1 MQSIEITKN
10 EFRNIIQD
18 QLNITNPVLLKSGV
32 LGVLADYL
40 TNIKYDIANYYNSL
54 FREMNPS
61 LARDFNSMLFH
72 SSIYDTQLQFAKAAS
87 FDISI
92 IIPEIFLK
100 NIEFLEFSIPKNF
113 KFQDDNNIDFM
124 IMDRIDIKQS
134 ENQVTAFMY
143 TDTAKK
149 QLLVTVAPD
158 PTKPGKNIYLVHYNN
173 VKQMSRSYKKIL
185 VPSYNIGDTFK
196 FNLNVSNY
204 QNIKSIT
211 SWLNVHTNKNIQTV
225 LMDKYSPSEIINV
238 FKVQKMTN
246 KFFKFKSN
254 RLSLDLFLNIFD
266 TSISFETGNGRIG
279 KHLNANDEIIVC
291 IEETLGKKG
300 NFNNLSFILPDVQTA
315 IHSKNGLI
323 DLTKYPL
330 NGVSIDGGKDGKNI
344 QNVDEMKQ
352 EIFNKISY
360 RKSLTSINDF
370 EIFFETNGIRPFV
383 DNKFLNGRNFVY
395 IYNVLETKIQN
406 NSVVLDSYSMNLEES
421 FIATNPFYPV
431 IHING
436 KDLVSPFYYKFLNT
450 NETEMYIVNP
460 KIYIELVADI
470 MNTSIDSLIFSL
482 NYDFNTNKSFF
493 VLDQGAIDKLSYHF
507 EMDDFSFTLD
517 YANNFTWEVN
527 SLFTDEY
534 CIIKSPITTIKV
546 KVKDQ
551 NNVIISRFANT
562 AEHYQLISAQYAFK
576 YYKKNVANAIP
587 QVVDLSAISL
597 GYLSNEL
604 RKILGEADKILHPYS
619 NEETSILLKLPFVE
633 ETFSTLEF
641 TTQYN
646 ILTDFFKIQEAKGL
660 INFNTR
666 VFQCFYNTLEL
677 DQKYNKSV
685 YKKNDNVSQ
694 NLNKKISINI
704 YIDKNYFDIS
714 TTFKTLNELRLNLE
728 LDVINFFQTKRGFQ
742 MRYFESELENLI
754 YTKYNTDSDYPY
766 IKNIDI
772 LEPSLFIVNDS
783 DTIYYNIKDQLTF
796 DELID
801 FCPPFFQFDL
811 KDIDINITF

>member
-72 SSIYDTQLQFAKAAS
+72 SSLYDTQLQFAKAAV

-92 IIPEIFLK
+92 IIPEIAIK
-100 NIEFLEFSIPKNF
+100 NVEFLEFSIPENF
-113 KFQDDNNIDFM
+113 KFRDDNNIDFM

-134 ENQVTAFMY
+134 ETQVTAFMY
-143 TDTAKK
+143 TNTAKK
-149 QLLVTVAPD
+149 QLLVTLAPD

-173 VKQMSRSYKKIL
+173 VKQMSRSYKKIV
-185 VPSYNIGDTFK
+185 VPSYTIGDTFK

-211 SWLNVHTNKNIQTV
+211 SWLNVHTNNNIQTV

-266 TSISFETGNGRIG
+266 TSVSFETGNGRIG
-279 KHLNANDEIIVC
+279 KHLNTNDEILIC

-300 NFNNLSFILPDVQTA
+300 NFNNLSFILPDVQTT
-315 IHSKNGLI
+315 IHSKSGLV

-330 NGVSIDGGKDGKNI
+330 NGVSIDGGKNGKNI
-344 QNVDEMKQ
+344 QTVDAMKQ

-360 RKSLTSINDF
+360 RKSLTSVNDF
-370 EIFFETNGIRPFV
+370 EIFFETNGIRPFI

-395 IYNVLETKIQN
+395 AYNVLETKIQN
-406 NSVVLDSYSMNLEES
+406 NSVVLDSYSINLDES
-421 FIATNPFYPV
+421 TIAANPFYPV
-431 IHING
+431 LHRYG

-460 KIYIELVADI
+460 KIYIDLVADV
-470 MNTSIDSLIFSL
+470 MNTSIDSLVFSL
-482 NYDFNTNKSFF
+482 NYNFDTNKSSF
-493 VLDQGAIDKLSYHF
+493 VLDQGAIDNLSYHF
-507 EMDDFSFTLD
+507 ETDDFSFTLD

-527 SLFTDEY
+527 SLFTDEF
-534 CIIKSPITTIKV
+534 CIIKSPINTIKL
-546 KVKDQ
+546 KVKNQ
-551 NNVIISRFANT
+551 NDVIISRFANT
-562 AEHYQLISAQYAFK
+562 TETYQLISAQYAFK
-576 YYKKNVANAIP
+576 YYRKNVAAAIP
-587 QVVDLSAISL
+587 QIVDLSAISL

-604 RKILGEADKILHPYS
+604 RNILGQADKILHPYS
-619 NEETSILLKLPFVE
+619 NEETSVLLKLPFVE
-633 ETFSTLEF
+633 KTFSTLDF
-641 TTQYN
+641 TTQYD
-646 ILTDFFKIQEAKGL
+646 ILNDFFKIQEAKGL

-677 DQKYNKSV
+677 DQKYNKAV
-685 YKKNDNVSQ
+685 YKKNANVSQ

-811 KDIDINITF
+811 KDININITF